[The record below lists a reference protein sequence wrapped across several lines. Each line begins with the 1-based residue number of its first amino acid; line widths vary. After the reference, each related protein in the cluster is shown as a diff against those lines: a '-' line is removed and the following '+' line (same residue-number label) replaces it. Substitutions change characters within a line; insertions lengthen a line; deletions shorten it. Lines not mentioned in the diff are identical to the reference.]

1 MVRTAGSA
9 RSWLLL
15 GGLGLAV
22 AVNPAG
28 CGTEG
33 PAGSGSV
40 DADLLLEVLRAVGP
54 EVVLPGLG
62 RFLTE
67 ASALA
72 DAVSAWEQAVQTGT
86 GEAEQAA
93 AQEAWLATFATW
105 QELEL
110 MQLGPAASSLTAAGG
125 EDLRDEIYSFP
136 TVSGCRVDQQ
146 TVEGGWEEADFFTE
160 NLVNAYGLDAAE
172 HLLFYDLD
180 NDCPGQVSINEEG
193 TWAALG
199 DAGVRQQRSSYAGA
213 VVDEVIRQG
222 EVLEG
227 AWSPEGDDFTGAVS
241 LEASSPYASEQEA
254 LNAIF
259 DALFYLETQ
268 TKDRKLAQPLGLQE
282 CGEETCPEDVEAL
295 TSGAGLLAIE
305 ANLRGFRT
313 LFTGGEGTGLD
324 DLLVELGHAD
334 LSEQIL
340 GDTDAAIA
348 LAAGMEGDLD
358 LLVETEPES
367 VQDLHDAVKRV
378 TDALKGDLATV
389 LAVEIPSEAAG
400 DND

>member
-33 PAGSGSV
+33 PADGGSV
-40 DADLLLEVLRAVGP
+40 DAELLVEVLRAVGP
-54 EVVLPGLG
+54 EVILPALD
-62 RFLTE
+62 RFLAE
-67 ASALA
+67 AEALQA
-72 DAVSAWEQAVQTGT
+72 AVSAWDGAVATGT

-93 AQEAWLATFATW
+93 AREAWLSAFAAW
-105 QELEL
+105 QELEP

-146 TVEGGWEEADFFTE
+146 TVEGGWEEPGFFTE

-193 TWAALG
+193 TWDALG
-199 DAGVRQQRSSYAGA
+199 EEGVRQQRASYAGA
-213 VVDEVIRQG
+213 VVAEVIRQG
-222 EVLEG
+222 EAVET
-227 AWSPEGDDFTGAVS
+227 AWLPEGGDFSGAVS
-241 LEASSPYASEQEA
+241 LEASSPYTSEQEA
-254 LNAIF
+254 LNAVY

-282 CGEETCPEDVEAL
+282 CSEATCPDDVEAL
-295 TSGAGLLAIE
+295 TSGAGLLAVE
-305 ANLRGFRT
+305 ANLRGFRA
-313 LFTGGEGTGLD
+313 LFTGGEGAGLD

-334 LSEQIL
+334 LSEQIVA
-340 GDTDAAIA
+340 DTDTAIA

-358 LLVETEPES
+358 ALIETEPDA
-367 VQDLHDAVKRV
+367 VLALHDAVKAV

-389 LAVEIPSEAAG
+389 LAVEIPAEAAG